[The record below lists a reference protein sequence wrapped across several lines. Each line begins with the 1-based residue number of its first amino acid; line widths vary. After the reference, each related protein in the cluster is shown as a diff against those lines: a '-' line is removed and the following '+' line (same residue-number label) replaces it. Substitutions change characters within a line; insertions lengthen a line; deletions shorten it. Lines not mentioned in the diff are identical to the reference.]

1 LVKVSGTKRGGHD
14 VVSKRFSDMT
24 EAEIRGLDGQTW
36 DEYAEVAEM
45 IADHGGRSVI
55 DADYE
60 LAARIIAH
68 VRGERAPT
76 MRRDPTYGWKPDER
90 A

>member
-1 LVKVSGTKRGGHD
+1 M
-14 VVSKRFSDMT
+14 VSKRFSDMT
-24 EAEIRGLDGQTW
+24 EAEIRDRDGQTW

-45 IADHGGRSVI
+45 IAAHSGRSVI

-76 MRRDPTYGWKPDER
+76 MHRDPTYGRVPTRGHDR
-90 A
+90 T